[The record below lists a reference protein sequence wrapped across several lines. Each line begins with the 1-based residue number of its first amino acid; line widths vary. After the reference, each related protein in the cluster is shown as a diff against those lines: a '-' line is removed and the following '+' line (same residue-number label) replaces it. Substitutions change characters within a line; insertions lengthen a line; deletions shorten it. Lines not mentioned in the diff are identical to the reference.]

1 MFPFAV
7 YPSPIYGI
15 AFTISFWCWFLF
27 EIWVFSRDRGKE
39 REGKERAGSRGT
51 GLWFLLALAL
61 GITWG
66 FNMPAIAPKFD
77 IQGHFA
83 FLFVLGIVLMCAG
96 MVFRFWSIQTPGSFF
111 STRLIVQERHELIT
125 EGPYEYVPNPS
136 YTGALIAFVGFGFG
150 VGNWP
155 SVAVL
160 LLTGL
165 INYALRIKVE
175 ERMLLDAFGASYE
188 DYKTRTWAL
197 IPFVW

>member
-1 MFPFAV
+1 MFPFAA

-39 REGKERAGSRGT
+39 RAGSRGT
-51 GLWFLLALAL
+51 GLWFVLALAL
-61 GITWG
+61 GITVG
-66 FNMPAIAPKFD
+66 FNMPAIAPMFD

-83 FLFVLGIVLMCAG
+83 FLFVLGTVLMWAG
-96 MVFRFWSIQTPGSFF
+96 MVFRFWSIQTLGSSF

-125 EGPYEYVPNPS
+125 EGPYEYLRNPS
-136 YTGALIAFVGFGFG
+136 YTGAMITFVGFGFG
-150 VGNWP
+150 VENWL

-160 LLTGL
+160 LLAGPIT
-165 INYALRIKVE
+165 YALRIKVE